1 VIAIRRTAPSVY
13 DDAWNIRHRA
23 EAPLQRADR
32 NFTELL
38 QELRV
43 AQTGVQ
49 ILFAFL
55 LTLSFMDRFAAIDTF
70 QRAVYVS
77 TLVASATT
85 VALLVAPVA
94 AHRLMF
100 QCGRKRE
107 LVRVTHRMAVLG
119 LVSLAVTMLAGMLLV
134 LDVVVGRVAAL
145 TVVAALA
152 VVFGTLWAG
161 VPLRV
166 LRGPVLPRSARSRPG
181 RQKVP
186 SRQKVPGRRPSSPM
200 SAGSRTPSTVAA
212 VRRSAVPLSVSSRR
226 RMTPSRSA
234 HGQISSRGT
243 PRARM
248 VAAATSPP
256 ATS

>member
-1 VIAIRRTAPSVY
+1 M
-13 DDAWNIRHRA
+13 
-23 EAPLQRADR
+23 
-32 NFTELL
+32 
-38 QELRV
+38 

-200 SAGSRTPSTVAA
+200 SAGSRTPSTVA

-243 PRARM
+243 PRARL

>member
-1 VIAIRRTAPSVY
+1 MSVIRRPVPSVG
-13 DDAWNIRHRA
+13 DDAWNTEHRA

-55 LTLSFMDRFAAIDTF
+55 LTLSFMDRFATIDAF
-70 QRAVYVS
+70 QRVVYVF

-107 LVRVTHRMAVLG
+107 LVRVAHRLAVVG
-119 LVSLAVTMLAGMLLV
+119 LVNLAVTMLAGMLLV
-134 LDVVVGRVAAL
+134 LDVVIGRVAAS

-152 VVFGTLWAG
+152 VVFAALWAA

-166 LRGPVLPRSARSRPG
+166 LRGPVLPRSGRWPGRQNARSRN
-181 RQKVP
+181 
-186 SRQKVPGRRPSSPM
+186 PSSTP
-200 SAGSRTPSTVAA
+200 SVSSRVPSTVSAA
-212 VRRSAVPLSVSSRR
+212 RTSVPPLSMSSRR
-226 RMTPSRSA
+226 RMTPSRSS
-234 HGQISSRGT
+234 HGQISS
-243 PRARM
+243 
-248 VAAATSPP
+248 
-256 ATS
+256 